1 MFQKEFNAGK
11 QFIKDMN
18 TNAHLNI
25 QPNLILE
32 HLNDK
37 NSLNK
42 CHSQQMNTFTLKKSF
57 DNMNDPSIEQYNDFQ
72 IKRDL
77 KQTRL
82 MMRIFN
88 KSENQGCVKMYYV

>member
-1 MFQKEFNAGK
+1 MFQEEFNAGK

-18 TNAHLNI
+18 TDSHLNI
-25 QPNLILE
+25 QPNLMLD

-42 CHSQQMNTFTLKKSF
+42 FKLNNSF
-57 DNMNDPSIEQYNDFQ
+57 DNMNDPSIEQNNDLQ

-77 KQTRL
+77 KQTKL
-82 MMRIFN
+82 MMRFFN
-88 KSENQGCVKMYYV
+88 KSENQGCIKICMYSILY